1 METEPRQSA
10 SGPACAAPGPPDE
23 RSVFRTALGSVRRQ
37 VIAGLLLVLPFLATF
52 WIVSKL
58 YTTLEDFVI
67 APTARL
73 VIFLIEGR
81 TGVELPPWIANY
93 VAPLLGIVGVIL
105 VLYFLGALARSR
117 LARVIDYLLLR
128 VPVVKVIHN
137 AVSRVFQSLKGQG
150 ELTRFKR
157 VVLVSFPHPGMRV
170 PGFVTSSCRDVDT
183 QKTILCVYIPTTPVP
198 TSGYMLLIP
207 EEEVTE
213 LDWDLEETIQAVVSF
228 GITAPDRVR
237 YYTDG
242 SAVGNVPGSRT
253 SATPDSKANGTS

>member
-1 METEPRQSA
+1 METEPRQSV
-10 SGPACAAPGPPDE
+10 SGPASAAPGPPDE

-37 VIAGLLLVLPFLATF
+37 VVAGLLLVLPFLVTF
-52 WIVSKL
+52 WIVYWL

-81 TGVELPPWIANY
+81 TGVELPPWFANY
-93 VAPLLGIVGVIL
+93 VAPLLGIVGVVL
-105 VLYFLGALARSR
+105 VLYFLGALARLR

-150 ELTRFKR
+150 DLTRFKR

-207 EEEVTE
+207 EDEVTE
-213 LDWDLEETIQAVVSF
+213 LDWDLEETVQAVVSF
-228 GITAPDRVR
+228 GLTAPDQVR
-237 YYTDG
+237 YFQ
-242 SAVGNVPGSRT
+242 PSR
-253 SATPDSKANGTS
+253 NGKNGEPTIKPPKD